1 LSESWE
7 LSLALRVRA
16 QKDND
21 PQSAEAQTDQGV
33 LAAVTMKKNRL
44 QRKNYYDIGNCS
56 FGVSFFCCFSNRVA
70 KPVILTASTLN
81 NSQRFG

>member
-7 LSLALRVRA
+7 LSLALRFRA

-33 LAAVTMKKNRL
+33 SAAVTMKKTGCNEKITMISGIAHLVCPSFVVFPTVL
-44 QRKNYYDIGNCS
+44 QNQS
-56 FGVSFFCCFSNRVA
+56 F
-70 KPVILTASTLN
+70 
-81 NSQRFG
+81 